1 MDPLTDLMGEHPTI
15 VALRQKA
22 RALLPRHQGARR
34 LPPILI
40 QGETGTGK
48 GLLARLMHRAGPR
61 AAAPF
66 VELNCAAIPEN
77 LLEAEL
83 FGYERGAFTDARQ
96 AKPGLFHV
104 AHGGTLFLDEV
115 GLLPRGLQ
123 PKLLTVLEQGSVRRL
138 GATRSEP
145 ADVSILA
152 ATNASLRTAVAEGR
166 FRADLYHRL
175 AVLTLDLP
183 PLRERPEDIE
193 LLAERLLARACAE
206 YGLPM
211 KTLSE
216 DARLALRAYA
226 WPGNV
231 RELQHVLEGAMVM
244 SDGVVQPEH
253 LPPAI
258 QRSTAQPPA
267 GAAPV
272 LAGPLDE
279 ALENWERQMILDAL
293 RQGGGVQA
301 RAAKILG
308 ISERSL
314 WYRVKKLG
322 IQVRSQPEA

>member
-1 MDPLTDLMGEHPTI
+1 MDPLTELIGEHPTI

-22 RALLPRHQGARR
+22 RALLPRHPGARR
-34 LPPILI
+34 LPPVLI

-66 VELNCAAIPEN
+66 VELNCAAIPES

-104 AHGGTLFLDEV
+104 AHGGTLFLDEI

-152 ATNASLRTAVAEGR
+152 ATNASLRSAVADGR

-175 AVLTLDLP
+175 AVLTLELP
-183 PLRERPEDIE
+183 PLRERPEDID
-193 LLAERLLARACAE
+193 LLASQLLARVCAE
-206 YGLPM
+206 YGLPT
-211 KTLSE
+211 KTLAE
-216 DARLALRAYA
+216 DARIALRGYA

-231 RELQHVLEGAMVM
+231 RELGNV
-244 SDGVVQPEH
+244 
-253 LPPAI
+253 I
-258 QRSTAQPPA
+258 
-267 GAAPV
+267 
-272 LAGPLDE
+272 
-279 ALENWERQMILDAL
+279 
-293 RQGGGVQA
+293 
-301 RAAKILG
+301 
-308 ISERSL
+308 
-314 WYRVKKLG
+314 
-322 IQVRSQPEA
+322 